1 MNNGTNS
8 FGGQVCGDQFDTCNN
23 ATWTFCQP
31 SDEITDAYIRRPVF
45 QTCGD
50 CSCEAGCI
58 TGAVVGGIA
67 LLKTTALVVTSP
79 FVGLIPGLGTP
90 LAAMGLL
97 GMFSETLGS
106 HILGTLSNYLNFF
119 KN

>member
-31 SDEITDAYIRRPVF
+31 SDEMTDAYIRRPVF

-50 CSCEAGCI
+50 CSCEVGCL
-58 TGAVVGGIA
+58 TGAVMEE
-67 LLKTTALVVTSP
+67 LL
-79 FVGLIPGLGTP
+79 F
-90 LAAMGLL
+90 
-97 GMFSETLGS
+97 
-106 HILGTLSNYLNFF
+106 
-119 KN
+119 